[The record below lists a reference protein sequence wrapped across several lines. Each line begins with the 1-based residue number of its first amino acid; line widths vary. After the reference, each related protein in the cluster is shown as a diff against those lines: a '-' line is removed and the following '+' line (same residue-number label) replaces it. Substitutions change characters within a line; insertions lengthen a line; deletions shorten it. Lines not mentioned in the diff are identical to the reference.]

1 MPKKLMTVGYSLGI
15 LAISA
20 LVATALGGCGGPA
33 TIAPDVE
40 PSPPVHAS
48 VQPSVGSP
56 ESPPVSPPVSPI
68 ETPATFQSPIA
79 TPASPCATGCFE
91 PSERCVIKGVVT
103 GMGDKYYY
111 LPEMEGYREGLL
123 LVKYGGRWFC
133 TEEEAIQNGFEK
145 AP

>member
-1 MPKKLMTVGYSLGI
+1 MPKKLMKMGYSLGI
-15 LAISA
+15 LATFA
-20 LVATALGGCGGPA
+20 LVATALGGCGGTA
-33 TIAPDVE
+33 TITPDVE
-40 PSPPVHAS
+40 PSPTVPAS

-56 ESPPVSPPVSPI
+56 ESLPVSPI
-68 ETPATFQSPIA
+68 ETPGMFQSPIA
-79 TPASPCATGCFE
+79 TPASPCAEGCFE
-91 PSERCVIKGVVT
+91 PSEGCVIKGVVT

-111 LPEMEGYREGLL
+111 LPEMEEYREGLV